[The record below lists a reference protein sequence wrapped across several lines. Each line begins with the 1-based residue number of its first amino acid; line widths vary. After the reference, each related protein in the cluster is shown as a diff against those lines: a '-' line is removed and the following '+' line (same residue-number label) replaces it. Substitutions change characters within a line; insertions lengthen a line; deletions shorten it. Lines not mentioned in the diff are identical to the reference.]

1 MTTVATIR
9 KCTYQVPIWRG
20 RVTRGRVGLSMDLL
34 ERPGGRCVAVASHVD
49 FPMFDS
55 VSLLLVLLSRR
66 SNDDLALRK
75 EFYSSRRLRDFGRGE
90 GSKAKLTAA
99 EVLVLCWERGL
110 LRSQQ
115 WPDAQSRR
123 KATSGSAGGAAA
135 AVDEPIPEAAAKAML
150 RR

>member
-1 MTTVATIR
+1 MLCLMLANRVNVAT
-9 KCTYQVPIWRG
+9 
-20 RVTRGRVGLSMDLL
+20 
-34 ERPGGRCVAVASHVD
+34 VAVAWHVD
-49 FPMFDS
+49 SPIFDPD
-55 VSLLLVLLSRR
+55 VLLLVLFSCC

-75 EFYSSRRLRDFGRGE
+75 EFYSNRRARGSRQGW

-123 KATSGSAGGAAA
+123 RAIGGSAGGAAT
-135 AVDEPIPEAAAKAML
+135 AVDEPIPEAEAKAML